1 MDACCGSA
9 VSGGALTGSEL
20 PRGEALRGR
29 GSTFWGVAAVAVATT
44 LIGTI
49 GTAAEL
55 GPDSLSPVAT
65 GAWRGVIGATGLL
78 VVSASTGRA
87 PWKYRLPIRWVLL
100 AGCGVA
106 AAQLAFFEAMDRTG
120 VAVGTLVAIGVGPL
134 MAGALDWLMFRRRPH
149 NRWLAGVAVAMS
161 GVVLLSGGAE
171 QVVWSGVAFAVLAG
185 SGIPAMGLAA
195 QQLMK
200 DRPLLTAMT
209 TVMTAGAVFLLPV
222 GLISLDTSSISFESV
237 LTVLYLGLVT
247 VTLAHWMW
255 GAGLKRLTLSVA
267 VVVGLLEPAVAAT
280 LAMTVLSEPATVA
293 LIAGICLVIAGVA
306 VTSLSPVADRSS

>member
-1 MDACCGSA
+1 MIEHD
-9 VSGGALTGSEL
+9 
-20 PRGEALRGR
+20 PRRSR
-29 GSTFWGVAAVAVATT
+29 GSTFWGVAAVAVATS

-65 GAWRGVIGATGLL
+65 GAWRGVIGAAGLL
-78 VVSASTGRA
+78 VVSTSRGLA
-87 PWKYRLPIRWVLL
+87 PWKYRLPVRWVLL
-100 AGCGVA
+100 AGFGVA
-106 AAQLAFFEAMDRTG
+106 ASQLSFFEAMARTG

-134 MAGALDWLMFRRRPH
+134 MAGVLDWLAYRHRPDH
-149 NRWLAGVAVAMS
+149 RWLAGVAVALA

-185 SGIPAMGLAA
+185 SGIPAMGFAA
-195 QQLMK
+195 QQLMR

-209 TVMTAGAVFLLPV
+209 TVMMAGSVFLLPV

-237 LTVLYLGLVT
+237 LTVVYLGLVT
-247 VTLAHWMW
+247 VTLAHWLW

-267 VVVGLLEPAVAAT
+267 VVVGLLEPAW
-280 LAMTVLSEPATVA
+280 P
-293 LIAGICLVIAGVA
+293 
-306 VTSLSPVADRSS
+306 SLR